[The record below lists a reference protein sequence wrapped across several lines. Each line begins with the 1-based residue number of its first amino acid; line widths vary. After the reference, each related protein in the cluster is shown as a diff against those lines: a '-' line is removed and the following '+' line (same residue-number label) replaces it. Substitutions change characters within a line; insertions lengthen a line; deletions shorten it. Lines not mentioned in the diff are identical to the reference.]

1 MIRPPPLRTN
11 DPRHSWEESGA
22 ASSDL
27 SGGHAVNLHGT
38 DPLDLTV
45 RHKGYDGVAWDTKL
59 EMRFAHVVP
68 ALSKVMRRSLLR
80 MMMTTENEGSG
91 FTLERLANEMDD
103 DATA

>member
-1 MIRPPPLRTN
+1 MIRPPPLRTK
-11 DPRHSWEESGA
+11 DPRHSWDESGA
-22 ASSDL
+22 AASDL

-45 RHKGYDGVAWDTKL
+45 RHKGSDGVAWDTKL
-59 EMRFAHVVP
+59 EMRFAHVAP

-80 MMMTTENEGSG
+80 MMMITKNEYSG
-91 FTLERLANEMDD
+91 FTLERLADEMDD